1 MKSSTVFSKCAR
13 KTGFSGTSTT
23 RYRLLDAALL
33 VVNHQRASE
42 NRGFYVNAGL
52 YFPEL
57 LAYPLAPDDLETAF
71 RYRSSIPTPHVD
83 WRIEETPGLRRAF
96 IQQDLDDLL
105 EAGNRDGMK
114 CLLLDALADVAGF
127 AATHGNRESVRRLN
141 QDGKFRA
148 IIRREV

>member
-13 KTGFSGTSTT
+13 KTGFAGTSTT

-42 NRGFYVNAGL
+42 SRGFYVNAGL

-83 WRIEETPGLRRAF
+83 WR
-96 IQQDLDDLL
+96 
-105 EAGNRDGMK
+105 
-114 CLLLDALADVAGF
+114 AGF

-141 QDGKFRA
+141 QDGNFRA
-148 IIRREV
+148 LIRREV

>member
-1 MKSSTVFSKCAR
+1 M
-13 KTGFSGTSTT
+13 
-23 RYRLLDAALL
+23 
-33 VVNHQRASE
+33 NHQRASE
-42 NRGFYVNAGL
+42 SRGFYVNAGL

-57 LAYPLAPDDLETAF
+57 LEHPLAPDDLETAF

-96 IQQDLDDLL
+96 IQQDLEDLL
-105 EAGNRDGMK
+105 QAGNRDGLK
-114 CLLLDALADVAGF
+114 GLLLDALADVAGF

-141 QDGKFRA
+141 RDGRFRA